1 MVATYLK
8 KTAIFVRDLLDIDEQ
23 LIRIGRINFELED
36 MSSPYIG
43 IDALGGSRHLA
54 KSEKYDGEAEEM
66 TYVSRYSAPVTISF
80 YNDNAADRAEEFSL
94 LIRSQKAYELQEQ
107 LGISVYQN
115 STITDVKMLMGSQYN
130 ERVELDINV
139 HYNIKTIVS
148 TLRIDTAQGELITE
162 NKEDII
168 WRT

>member
-1 MVATYLK
+1 MVAAYLR

-80 YNDNAADRAEEFSL
+80 SSSA
-94 LIRSQKAYELQEQ
+94 
-107 LGISVYQN
+107 
-115 STITDVKMLMGSQYN
+115 
-130 ERVELDINV
+130 
-139 HYNIKTIVS
+139 S
-148 TLRIDTAQGELITE
+148 TLPFSMYRLPSMVPFLAVSL
-162 NKEDII
+162 
-168 WRT
+168 